1 MQHPA
6 PDVADLF
13 EEPDTSAEPV
23 QSGTRGGTLP
33 PPLPPPQRA
42 SYSAPREVWLRAG
55 DIVAGRYQIERSLSR
70 SGSALVFEVRHLEL
84 EQRFQLRTLAPELGA
99 DPEAASEFVRGT
111 RAALKLSSE
120 HTVRATDAG
129 RLASG
134 APYVVTEAPVGCTLR
149 EALEIRGVFAPA
161 EAVDFVLQAC
171 ESIAEAH
178 AIGLFHKNL
187 STSTLFVAR
196 RPGGS
201 PLIKVLD
208 FGLPSAVYGP
218 GVDCQA
224 PEQVRGSS
232 ELDART
238 DVWALGTVLHELI
251 TGTRVFTASS
261 QRALLAMIVA
271 DAPVPATA
279 LRSDVPAGLETV
291 ILRCLEKDRAARFP
305 TVADLAAALR
315 EFASADA
322 QGTVERV
329 TRTLAAGA
337 RSSRGPELG
346 SLVHVG
352 PALAPPPPAQR
363 ALAPERQAV
372 VVERSSWLGIGALL
386 MVGQILG
393 TVIAVVL
400 VTGWRPSEQNPARLS
415 VNALSAAPE
424 APTGI
429 AKPVEPV
436 TVTPPPLAVVTTATP
451 LPVAPA
457 PESAPAPI
465 AKKVKPRVVAPAV
478 PPAAEEAPPAPP
490 EPVAAREKLFDSMY

>member
-1 MQHPA
+1 MQHLA
-6 PDVADLF
+6 PDAAELLD
-13 EEPDTSAEPV
+13 EPDTSAEPI

-42 SYSAPREVWLRAG
+42 SYTAPREVWLRTG
-55 DIVAGRYQIERSLSR
+55 DVVAGRYQIERSVSR

-84 EQRFQLRTLAPELGA
+84 EQRFLLRTLAPELAA
-99 DPEAASEFVRGT
+99 DAEAASEFVRGT

-129 RLASG
+129 RLATG
-134 APYVVTEAPVGCTLR
+134 VPYVVTEAPVGCTLR
-149 EALEIRGVFAPA
+149 EALEIRGVFSPA

-178 AIGLFHKNL
+178 AIGLVHKNL
-187 STSTLFVAR
+187 SASTLFVAR

-208 FGLPSAVYGP
+208 FGMPSALQGE
-218 GVDCQA
+218 GMDSQA

-232 ELDART
+232 DIDART

-271 DAPVPATA
+271 DPPLPVTA

-291 ILRCLEKDRAARFP
+291 ILRCLEKDRTARFP

-315 EFASADA
+315 DFASTEA

-352 PALAPPPPAQR
+352 PAVPPPQPAQR
-363 ALAPERQAV
+363 ALVPERQSGMAG
-372 VVERSSWLGIGALL
+372 RSSWLGLGALL
-386 MVGQILG
+386 IVGQVVG

-400 VTGWRPSEQNPARLS
+400 VTGWRSSEPSPAKLS
-415 VNALSAAPE
+415 VNSLVAAPE
-424 APTGI
+424 PQSVTAKPIEIPVAPVAPTPITVPAPVATPAPVAKKGKLRAARPAPAPTG
-429 AKPVEPV
+429 E
-436 TVTPPPLAVVTTATP
+436 
-451 LPVAPA
+451 APA
-457 PESAPAPI
+457 T
-465 AKKVKPRVVAPAV
+465 
-478 PPAAEEAPPAPP
+478 PP
-490 EPVAAREKLFDSMY
+490 EPLATRDRLFDSMF

>member
-1 MQHPA
+1 MQHLA
-6 PDVADLF
+6 PDAAELLD
-13 EEPDTSAEPV
+13 EPDTSAEPV
-23 QSGTRGGTLP
+23 QSSARGGTLP

-42 SYSAPREVWLRAG
+42 SYTAPREVWLRTG
-55 DIVAGRYQIERSLSR
+55 DVVAGRYQIERSVSR

-84 EQRFQLRTLAPELGA
+84 EQRFLLRTLAPELAA
-99 DPEAASEFVRGT
+99 DAEAASEFVRGT

-129 RLASG
+129 RLATG

-149 EALEIRGVFAPA
+149 EALEIRGVFSPA

-178 AIGLFHKNL
+178 AIGLVHKNL
-187 STSTLFVAR
+187 SASTLFVAR

-208 FGLPSAVYGP
+208 FGMPSALQGE
-218 GVDCQA
+218 GMDSQA

-232 ELDART
+232 DIDPRT

-271 DAPVPATA
+271 DPPVPVTA

-305 TVADLAAALR
+305 TVADLAAAVR
-315 EFASADA
+315 DFASTEA

-352 PALAPPPPAQR
+352 PAVPPSQPAQR
-363 ALAPERQAV
+363 ALLPERQSV
-372 VVERSSWLGIGALL
+372 MGERSSWLGLGALL
-386 MVGQILG
+386 MVGQIVG
-393 TVIAVVL
+393 TVVAVVL
-400 VTGWRPSEQNPARLS
+400 VTGWRPSEPSPAKLS
-415 VNALSAAPE
+415 VNSLVAAPE
-424 APTGI
+424 PQ
-429 AKPVEPV
+429 
-436 TVTPPPLAVVTTATP
+436 TVTAKSLEVLAAPAVQT
-451 LPVAPA
+451 APA
-457 PESAPAPI
+457 PVTMPAPVATPAPI
-465 AKKVKPRVVAPAV
+465 AKKGKLRATPPAPA
-478 PPAAEEAPPAPP
+478 PSEEAPATLP
-490 EPVAAREKLFDSMY
+490 EPVATRDRLFDSMF